1 MILKKIFRFEIFC
14 GICKIFLDCP
24 FSASVFFLMV
34 VTNVLLIIITLLPV
48 CVKSNQPTVMQ
59 AIKRKR
65 DVAEDSDEEGNVC
78 CEKISS
84 LIVVSGNVISVR
96 KAEKDDQL

>member
-59 AIKRKR
+59 ATKRKR
-65 DVAEDSDEEGNVC
+65 DVVEDSDEEGNVNC
-78 CEKISS
+78 C
-84 LIVVSGNVISVR
+84 
-96 KAEKDDQL
+96 

>member
-1 MILKKIFRFEIFC
+1 MGFAKYFWIVPFR
-14 GICKIFLDCP
+14 LRY
-24 FSASVFFLMV
+24 FFLKV
-34 VTNVLLIIITLLPV
+34 VTNVPLIIITLLPV

-78 CEKISS
+78 C
-84 LIVVSGNVISVR
+84 
-96 KAEKDDQL
+96 

>member
-1 MILKKIFRFEIFC
+1 
-14 GICKIFLDCP
+14 
-24 FSASVFFLMV
+24 MV

-65 DVAEDSDEEGNVC
+65 DVAEDSDEEGNVSC
-78 CEKISS
+78 
-84 LIVVSGNVISVR
+84 
-96 KAEKDDQL
+96 

>member
-1 MILKKIFRFEIFC
+1 MILKKIFRFEIFW

-65 DVAEDSDEEGNVC
+65 DVAEDSDEEGNVNLLLENEFTYS
-78 CEKISS
+78 CEWKCD
-84 LIVVSGNVISVR
+84 LCT
-96 KAEKDDQL
+96 

>member
-24 FSASVFFLMV
+24 FSALIFFLMV

-78 CEKISS
+78 C
-84 LIVVSGNVISVR
+84 
-96 KAEKDDQL
+96 